1 MSLRVLVSRA
11 FSRTLTS
18 PTRRDWMRG
27 LKSLPRRIGV
37 QPARV
42 DYFHDDADPYSHLL
56 AAVLPRLRSRYHIE
70 LRCHRVSPPD
80 AAAAPDA
87 ARLRVWSV
95 RDAQRLAAHHALKP
109 DPGAIAALPWITT
122 DPRRGSEL
130 RKRLGHYLGAT
141 LHFEGE
147 WYWGIDR
154 LHHLESRLRAAGL
167 GVGVGEPEAHI
178 APPPRL
184 RWDAQSSHATSK
196 PALHFFCSLR
206 SPYTWLAV
214 ERAHRLAGHYGAD
227 LKLRF
232 VLPMVMR
239 GLPVGFAKRK
249 YILLDAKREAES
261 LGLPFGDVVDPV
273 GAPVERGL
281 AVLHRAIEVGLGVQ
295 YLESF
300 LRGVFAEGVDAGEPQ
315 QFARLGV
322 RAGLGPEEITAA
334 LRDAAWRGEAERNRE
349 EMLACGLWGVPSFRV
364 DGCDAVWGQDRLWV
378 IEQDLCRVASR

>member
-1 MSLRVLVSRA
+1 MSLRVFISRA

-18 PTRRDWMRG
+18 PTRRGWVRE
-27 LKSLPRRIGV
+27 LKSLPRRIGAR
-37 QPARV
+37 PACV

-56 AAVLPRLRSRYHIE
+56 ASVLPVLQRRFNIE

-87 ARLRVWSV
+87 ARLRVWSA
-95 RDAQRLAAHHALKP
+95 RDAQRLAAHHVLKP

-130 RKRLGHYLGAT
+130 RQRLGHYLGAM
-141 LHFEGE
+141 LNFEGE

-154 LHHLESRLRAAGL
+154 LHYLESRLHAAGL
-167 GVGVGEPEAHI
+167 GVGEPEAHI

-184 RWDAQSSHATSK
+184 IWDVQHPHVAAQ

-214 ERAHRLAGHYGAD
+214 ERVRRLAEHYGAD
-227 LKLRF
+227 LRLRF

-239 GLPVGFAKRK
+239 GLPVGFAKRQ

-273 GAPVERGL
+273 GAPVEQGL
-281 AVLHRAIEVGLGVQ
+281 AVLHRASDAGVGVQ

-300 LRGVFAEGVDAGEPQ
+300 LRGVFAEGVDAGDPQ
-315 QFARLGV
+315 QFARLGT
-322 RAGLGPEEITAA
+322 RAGLTPEDVDAA
-334 LRDAAWRGEAERNRE
+334 LRDDTWRDVAERNRE

-364 DGCDAVWGQDRLWV
+364 DSCAAVWGQDRLWM
-378 IEQDLCRVASR
+378 IEQDLCRVVTR

>member
-1 MSLRVLVSRA
+1 MSLRVFISRA

-18 PTRRDWMRG
+18 PTRRGWVRE
-27 LKSLPRRIGV
+27 LKSLPRRIGAR
-37 QPARV
+37 PACV

-56 AAVLPRLRSRYHIE
+56 AAVLPVLQRRFNIE

-87 ARLRVWSV
+87 ARLRVWSA
-95 RDAQRLAAHHALKP
+95 RDAQRLAAHHVLKP

-130 RKRLGHYLGAT
+130 RQRLGHYLGAM
-141 LHFEGE
+141 LNFEGE

-154 LHHLESRLRAAGL
+154 LHYLESRLHAAGL
-167 GVGVGEPEAHI
+167 GVGEPEAHI

-184 RWDAQSSHATSK
+184 RWDAQSSQATSK
-196 PALHFFCSLR
+196 AALHFFCSLR

-214 ERAHRLAGHYGAD
+214 ERVRRLADHYGAV

-273 GAPVERGL
+273 GAPVEQGL
-281 AVLHRAIEVGLGVQ
+281 AVLHRAIEAGLGVQ

-300 LRGVFAEGVDAGEPQ
+300 LRGVFAEGIDAGDPK
-315 QFARLGV
+315 QFVRIGT
-322 RAGLGPEEITAA
+322 RAGLTPEDVDAA

-364 DGCDAVWGQDRLWV
+364 DGCDAVWGQDRLWM
-378 IEQDLCRVASR
+378 IEQDLCRVVTR